1 VLFDLKI
8 ALASLQTHRL
18 RTILAVAGVF
28 LGAFALSGVQHA
40 TQALQAKTQM
50 EVAKLGTN
58 LLLVRTGQVHFRR
71 DGGTG
76 SRNEARTFTLEDAR
90 VVAESL
96 VQARLSAPF
105 VTKTMPIRA
114 GDIKVPCQLVATW
127 PDYAQVRGL
136 TMAQG
141 RFLMQHDEDKREKVV
156 VLGDKIAQR
165 LFGQAT
171 KAMGE
176 QVFFFRGS
184 ARVIG
189 VMAPKGAD
197 ISGTDQDEQVFVPLS
212 TFMRRLA
219 NQDWITGVYIQL
231 ANPGDEIAAKQSA
244 GQIMARRHPP
254 APGKKEDFSV
264 VTAQDTIQLQ
274 RQALD
279 LVETLGLI
287 SSGISFAV
295 GGLGILSLMTLLVRT
310 RRVEIGVRRAVG
322 ARKRD
327 IVRQFCLESGLM
339 AAAGGGTLFLDEISE
354 VPLHLQ
360 AKLLRAL
367 EEREVLPVGAVE
379 PEAVDLRLIAATNRN
394 LEEMVEQGSFR
405 QDLFYRLDVVELR
418 LPALSEREEDIPPL
432 VEHFVRKYSREMKK
446 PVRAASPE
454 VLRLFRRH
462 RWKGNVRELEN
473 AVERAMIFCDGET
486 LLPEHLSSQ
495 FVARSEEEGLPDA
508 LKEATRLFEQR
519 HVRRQIELAGGDKP
533 LAARRLEIS
542 LSSLY
547 RKLED

>member
-1 VLFDLKI
+1 MGFDLKI

-28 LGAFALSGVQHA
+28 LGAFALSGVRHA
-40 TQALQAKTQM
+40 TEALQVKTQM

-76 SRNEARTFTLEDAR
+76 SRNEAKTFTLEDAR
-90 VVAESL
+90 VVADSL
-96 VQARLSAPF
+96 VQARLAAPF

-114 GDIKVPCQLVATW
+114 GDIKVPCQMVATW

-136 TMAQG
+136 EMAQG
-141 RFLMQHDEDKREKVV
+141 RFLMQHDEALREKVV

-165 LFGQAT
+165 LFGQA
-171 KAMGE
+171 ANALGE

-212 TFMRRLA
+212 TFMRRFA

-231 ANPGDEIAAKQSA
+231 ANPGDEVVAKQSA
-244 GQIMARRHPP
+244 IQIMARRHSP
-254 APGKKEDFSV
+254 ASGKKEDFSV

-295 GGLGILSLMTLLVRT
+295 GGLGILSLMILLVRT

-322 ARKRD
+322 ARKAD

-339 AAAGGGTLFLDEISE
+339 AAAGGFSG
-354 VPLHLQ
+354 V
-360 AKLLRAL
+360 
-367 EEREVLPVGAVE
+367 VLTAGVMLAAHRVGWGQ
-379 PEAVDLRLIAATNRN
+379 I
-394 LEEMVEQGSFR
+394 
-405 QDLFYRLDVVELR
+405 
-418 LPALSEREEDIPPL
+418 PL
-432 VEHFVRKYSREMKK
+432 VIM
-446 PVRAASPE
+446 PLTMAAVFAGS
-454 VLRLFRRH
+454 
-462 RWKGNVRELEN
+462 
-473 AVERAMIFCDGET
+473 I
-486 LLPEHLSSQ
+486 LL
-495 FVARSEEEGLPDA
+495 GLA
-508 LKEATRLFEQR
+508 
-519 HVRRQIELAGGDKP
+519 AGAYP
-533 LAARRLEIS
+533 AWLAARTEVLDVLKSE
-542 LSSLY
+542 
-547 RKLED
+547 